1 MRLIIEPSY
10 EQLSRWAA
18 EHVIK
23 RINDF
28 NPTPDHKFVLGLPT
42 GSSPIGMYRELVK
55 ANKEGRV
62 SFKNVLTFN
71 MDEYVNLPEDHPE
84 SYHSFMATNLFNH
97 IDCPKENIHILNG
110 NAEDLEAECRH
121 YEEMIAEAGG
131 IDLFIGGIGPD
142 GHIAF
147 NEPGSSLNSRTRQK
161 TLTTDTIVANSR
173 FFENDLN
180 KVPKTALTVGVG
192 TVMDAVS
199 TYFDGEEINSPV
211 VRVSH
216 EMKLRN
222 RFGMGKLVE
231 NLKPED
237 SDSYYQRMMA
247 MIEIPSISHNI
258 NGSICHLQI
267 CIVRNYADCNLLG
280 NSSQKQSVKCAIG
293 FLNTVCTNGLLST
306 DGVNL
311 SIKITNTAD
320 LYKYCIELFK
330 QYNYKQHLD
339 EMRQLNDTVVN
350 VATLAQFLGRAR
362 MAAALPNSMKNELGL
377 PEFILP
383 EAQLNSMIRD
393 YYTDENFGGFG
404 KEITAW
410 QFYMLLTNYKNN
422 YIDVTLERSCNAY
435 LCAKGIASAIN
446 KDDDEWSWFIK

>member
-1 MRLIIEPSY
+1 MEENKTRNYSEQDNTSMVVVEP
-10 EQLSRWAA
+10 EQTRNPFILGNTKEIGLS
-18 EHVIK
+18 ELS
-23 RINDF
+23 DML
-28 NPTPDHKFVLGLPT
+28 TPVFSRD
-42 GSSPIGMYRELVK
+42 
-55 ANKEGRV
+55 
-62 SFKNVLTFN
+62 NVETIS
-71 MDEYVNLPEDHPE
+71 H
-84 SYHSFMATNLFNH
+84 T
-97 IDCPKENIHILNG
+97 
-110 NAEDLEAECRH
+110 EA
-121 YEEMIAEAGG
+121 I
-131 IDLFIGGIGPD
+131 
-142 GHIAF
+142 
-147 NEPGSSLNSRTRQK
+147 
-161 TLTTDTIVANSR
+161 
-173 FFENDLN
+173 
-180 KVPKTALTVGVG
+180 G

-199 TYFDGEEINSPV
+199 TYFDGEEINAPV

-280 NSSQKQSVKCAIG
+280 NSSQKQILKCAIG
-293 FLNTVCTNGLLST
+293 YLNTACTNGLLST

-435 LCAKGIASAIN
+435 QCAKGIASAIN
-446 KDDDEWSWFIK
+446 HDDEAWSWFIK